1 MDTDVTETAMF
12 STQTRNGTPNRGA
25 RRAPQAIVVMGV
37 AGSGKTTV
45 AALLAGRLGA
55 SFAEGD
61 DFHSPANVAKMAAG
75 HPLDDEDRWPWL
87 RGIRDWFAKELSEGR
102 SAVVPCSAL
111 RRGYRELLETAG
123 GGTGSGSAG
132 AVRFVHLTGSYDL
145 LRTRIQGRAGHFMKP
160 EMLDSQLAAL
170 EPLQD
175 DEPGFAVDVTP
186 RPDQIVEE
194 ILRLLDGAH
203 AAAPAAPAAPPTAP
217 PSAAPTEPSEDR

>member
-12 STQTRNGTPNRGA
+12 SAQTTSGTPTGGTDRGP
-25 RRAPQAIVVMGV
+25 RAIVVMGV

-75 HPLDDEDRWPWL
+75 HPLDDDDRWPWL
-87 RGIRDWFAKELSEGR
+87 HGIRDWFAKELAEGR

-111 RRGYRELLETAG
+111 RRSYRDLLETAG
-123 GGTGSGSAG
+123 TSTTGSDTAGTDSTGSASTG
-132 AVRFVHLTGSYDL
+132 SASTGTVQFVHLTGSYDL

-160 EMLDSQLAAL
+160 EMLDGQLEAL

-175 DEPGFAVDVTP
+175 DEPGFAVDITQ

-194 ILRLLDGAH
+194 ILRLLDGA
-203 AAAPAAPAAPPTAP
+203 AR
-217 PSAAPTEPSEDR
+217 TESEDR

>member
-12 STQTRNGTPNRGA
+12 STQTSSGTPGSGTD
-25 RRAPQAIVVMGV
+25 RRPRAIVVMGV

-87 RGIRDWFAKELSEGR
+87 RGIRDWFAKELNEGR

-111 RRGYRELLETAG
+111 RRSYRELLETAG
-123 GGTGSGSAG
+123 SDTTGSDTGGT
-132 AVRFVHLTGSYDL
+132 VQFVHLTGSYDL
-145 LRTRIQGRAGHFMKP
+145 LRERIQGRAGHFMRP

-186 RPDQIVEE
+186 RPDQVVEE
-194 ILRLLDGAH
+194 ILHRLDGA
-203 AAAPAAPAAPPTAP
+203 PAENPAVTAP
-217 PSAAPTEPSEDR
+217 TTDTTQPEDH

>member
-1 MDTDVTETAMF
+1 MDTDVTET
-12 STQTRNGTPNRGA
+12 P
-25 RRAPQAIVVMGV
+25 PQAIVVMGV

-87 RGIRDWFAKELSEGR
+87 HGIRDWFAKELNEGR
-102 SAVVPCSAL
+102 SALVPCSAL
-111 RRGYRELLETAG
+111 RRSYRELLETAG
-123 GGTGSGSAG
+123 PPG

-160 EMLDSQLAAL
+160 EMLDSQLGAL
-170 EPLQD
+170 EPLGN

-194 ILRLLDGAH
+194 ILHLLDGTP
-203 AAAPAAPAAPPTAP
+203 APELA
-217 PSAAPTEPSEDR
+217 TEPEDR

>member
-1 MDTDVTETAMF
+1 MDTDVTGTAMY
-12 STQTRNGTPNRGA
+12 STRTTSGTSSSGTGSSRPGPR
-25 RRAPQAIVVMGV
+25 AIVVMGV

-75 HPLDDEDRWPWL
+75 HPLDDDDRWPWL
-87 RGIRDWFAKELSEGR
+87 NRIRDWFAAELAEGR

-111 RRGYRELLETAG
+111 RRNYRDLLATAG
-123 GGTGSGSAG
+123 SSATGSDSTGTDSTG
-132 AVRFVHLTGSYDL
+132 AVQFVHLTGSSEL
-145 LRTRIQGRAGHFMKP
+145 LRERIQGRAGHFMKP

-175 DEPGFAVDVTP
+175 DEPGFVVDITP

-194 ILRLLDGAH
+194 ALRLLDI
-203 AAAPAAPAAPPTAP
+203 
-217 PSAAPTEPSEDR
+217 PSSTEHGGR

>member
-12 STQTRNGTPNRGA
+12 STRTTSATPSSGTDREPR
-25 RRAPQAIVVMGV
+25 AIVVMGV

-75 HPLDDEDRWPWL
+75 HPLDDDDRWPWL
-87 RGIRDWFAKELSEGR
+87 TGIRDWFAQELAAGR

-111 RRGYRELLETAG
+111 RRSYRDLLGTAG
-123 GGTGSGSAG
+123 SDTTGT
-132 AVRFVHLTGSYDL
+132 VQFVHLTGSYEL
-145 LRTRIQGRAGHFMKP
+145 LRERIQGRAGHFMKP
-160 EMLDSQLAAL
+160 AMLDSQLAAL

-175 DEPGFAVDVTP
+175 DEPGFDVDITP

-194 ILRLLDGAH
+194 ALRLLDRPVATSG
-203 AAAPAAPAAPPTAP
+203 
-217 PSAAPTEPSEDR
+217 TEHEDH

>member
-1 MDTDVTETAMF
+1 MDTDFTETAF
-12 STQTRNGTPNRGA
+12 STQTSSGTPGSGTD
-25 RRAPQAIVVMGV
+25 RAPRAVVVMGV

-87 RGIRDWFAKELSEGR
+87 RGIRDWFAKELNEGR

-111 RRGYRELLETAG
+111 KRSYRDLLETAG
-123 GGTGSGSAG
+123 RDETGSDTTGS
-132 AVRFVHLTGSYDL
+132 VRFVHLTGSYDL

-175 DEPGFAVDVTP
+175 DEPGFAIDITP
-186 RPDQIVEE
+186 RPDQIVDE
-194 ILRLLDGAH
+194 ILHRLDG
-203 AAAPAAPAAPPTAP
+203 PTAESTGP
-217 PSAAPTEPSEDR
+217 EDR

>member
-1 MDTDVTETAMF
+1 MDTDVTGTEMF
-12 STQTRNGTPNRGA
+12 STQTTTGGADPAGTDHP
-25 RRAPQAIVVMGV
+25 PQAIVVMGV

-75 HPLDDEDRWPWL
+75 HPLDDDDRWPWL
-87 RGIRDWFAKELSEGR
+87 RGIRDWFAKELNEGR

-111 RRGYRELLETAG
+111 RRSYRDLLETAG
-123 GGTGSGSAG
+123 SETTGP
-132 AVRFVHLTGSYDL
+132 VRFVHLTGSYDL

-170 EPLQD
+170 EPLED
-175 DEPGFAVDVTP
+175 DEPGFGVDITP
-186 RPDQIVEE
+186 RPDQIVDE
-194 ILRLLDGAH
+194 ILRRLG
-203 AAAPAAPAAPPTAP
+203 
-217 PSAAPTEPSEDR
+217 EDD

>member
-12 STQTRNGTPNRGA
+12 STQTRHGTPDHGT

-87 RGIRDWFAKELSEGR
+87 RGIRDWFAEELSEGR

-123 GGTGSGSAG
+123 GDGTRGGPTG

-194 ILRLLDGAH
+194 ILRLLDGAPATPS
-203 AAAPAAPAAPPTAP
+203 AAAPAAAR
-217 PSAAPTEPSEDR
+217 TEPSGGR

>member
-1 MDTDVTETAMF
+1 MF
-12 STQTRNGTPNRGA
+12 STQTSSGGTDPSAQDPGP
-25 RRAPQAIVVMGV
+25 RAFVVMGV

-75 HPLDDEDRWPWL
+75 HPLDDDDRWPWL
-87 RGIRDWFAKELSEGR
+87 QGIRDWFAKELAAGR

-111 RRGYRELLETAG
+111 RRSYRDLLETAG
-123 GGTGSGSAG
+123 NGSADG
-132 AVRFVHLTGSYDL
+132 AGAIGTVQFVHLTGSYEL

-170 EPLQD
+170 EPLAD
-175 DEPGFAVDVTP
+175 DEPGFAVDITP
-186 RPDQIVEE
+186 RPEQIVDE
-194 ILRLLDGAH
+194 ILHRLG
-203 AAAPAAPAAPPTAP
+203 
-217 PSAAPTEPSEDR
+217 EDH

>member
-1 MDTDVTETAMF
+1 MF
-12 STQTRNGTPNRGA
+12 STQTSSGTPGGGTDRPP
-25 RRAPQAIVVMGV
+25 RAIVVMGV

-75 HPLDDEDRWPWL
+75 HPLDDDDRWPWL
-87 RGIRDWFAKELSEGR
+87 RGIRDWFAKELADGH

-123 GGTGSGSAG
+123 SDATGT
-132 AVRFVHLTGSYDL
+132 VQFVHLTGSYDL
-145 LRTRIQGRAGHFMKP
+145 LRERIQGRAGHFMKP

-170 EPLQD
+170 ERLQD
-175 DEPGFAVDVTP
+175 DEPGFTVDITP

-194 ILRLLDGAH
+194 ILHRLDAGIVTE
-203 AAAPAAPAAPPTAP
+203 PTT
-217 PSAAPTEPSEDR
+217 APTEPEDR

>member
-1 MDTDVTETAMF
+1 
-12 STQTRNGTPNRGA
+12 
-25 RRAPQAIVVMGV
+25 MGV

-75 HPLDDEDRWPWL
+75 HPLVDDDRWPWL
-87 RGIRDWFAKELSEGR
+87 TGIRDWFAKELAAGR

-111 RRGYRELLETAG
+111 RRSYRDLLETAG
-123 GGTGSGSAG
+123 DNTAGSNKTG
-132 AVRFVHLTGSYDL
+132 AVQFVHLTGSYDL
-145 LRTRIQGRAGHFMKP
+145 LRERIQGRAGHFMKP

-170 EPLQD
+170 EPLGD
-175 DEPGFAVDVTP
+175 DEPGFAVDITP

-194 ILRLLDGAH
+194 ALRLLGEPAV
-203 AAAPAAPAAPPTAP
+203 APV
-217 PSAAPTEPSEDR
+217 TEASTEASTEHKDH

>member
-1 MDTDVTETAMF
+1 MDTDVTETAKF
-12 STQTRNGTPNRGA
+12 SAQPTSGPLSSGTATSGTD
-25 RRAPQAIVVMGV
+25 RAPRAIVVMGV

-75 HPLDDEDRWPWL
+75 HPLVDDDRWPWL
-87 RGIRDWFAKELSEGR
+87 NGIRDWFAKELAAGR

-111 RRGYRELLETAG
+111 RRSYRDLLETAG
-123 GGTGSGSAG
+123 DGTAG
-132 AVRFVHLTGSYDL
+132 TVQFVHLTGSYDL
-145 LRTRIQGRAGHFMKP
+145 LRERIQGRAGHFMKP

-170 EPLQD
+170 EPLAD

-194 ILRLLDGAH
+194 ALRLLGEPAG
-203 AAAPAAPAAPPTAP
+203 APATEAA
-217 PSAAPTEPSEDR
+217 TESSTEHEDH

>member
-12 STQTRNGTPNRGA
+12 STQTSTPDGGTGRT
-25 RRAPQAIVVMGV
+25 PQTIVVMGV

-87 RGIRDWFAKELSEGR
+87 RGIRDWFAKELAEGR

-111 RRGYRELLETAG
+111 RRSYRELLETAG
-123 GGTGSGSAG
+123 GDTTGP
-132 AVRFVHLTGSYDL
+132 VRFVHLTGSYDL

-175 DEPGFAVDVTP
+175 DEPGFAVDVAP

-194 ILRLLDGAH
+194 ILRQLD
-203 AAAPAAPAAPPTAP
+203 PVPTTA
-217 PSAAPTEPSEDR
+217 STTAPTESEGH

>member
-12 STQTRNGTPNRGA
+12 STQTSSHPPR
-25 RRAPQAIVVMGV
+25 AIVVMGV

-75 HPLDDEDRWPWL
+75 HPLDDADRWPWL
-87 RGIRDWFAKELSEGR
+87 RGIRDWFATELNEGR

-111 RRGYRELLETAG
+111 RRSYRELLETAG
-123 GGTGSGSAG
+123 D
-132 AVRFVHLTGSYDL
+132 VRFVHLTGSYEL

-175 DEPGFAVDVTP
+175 DEPGFAVDVAP

-194 ILRLLDGAH
+194 ILHLLDGAPVAEPAATAAPVTAPVTTAATAT
-203 AAAPAAPAAPPTAP
+203 AAATAIAP
-217 PSAAPTEPSEDR
+217 APTELEDR

>member
-1 MDTDVTETAMF
+1 MDTDVTETAMY
-12 STQTRNGTPNRGA
+12 SNQTSSGKPGPGTD
-25 RRAPQAIVVMGV
+25 RRPRAIVVMGV

-75 HPLDDEDRWPWL
+75 HPLDDDDRWPWL
-87 RGIRDWFAKELSEGR
+87 RGIRDWFAKELHEGR

-111 RRGYRELLETAG
+111 KRSYRDLLRTAG
-123 GGTGSGSAG
+123 D
-132 AVRFVHLTGSYDL
+132 VHLVHLTGSREL
-145 LRTRIQGRAGHFMKP
+145 LSERIQGRAGHFMKP

-175 DEPGFAVDVTP
+175 DEPGFTVDVTP
-186 RPDQIVEE
+186 RPDQIVDEA
-194 ILRLLDGAH
+194 LHLLGRPDSDD
-203 AAAPAAPAAPPTAP
+203 AADTPEPPTELT
-217 PSAAPTEPSEDR
+217 TEPEDR